1 MGLRLNTPW
10 RVVSHAGDLMK
21 RQHRLSSRSARRSSL
36 PGYGAE
42 NARSSRG
49 RSTPSPSMGVRSAGR
64 VTALASRGV
73 PRRLVPRAHAAPS
86 CDRFGLTK
94 TKKGQGE
101 DPVAR
106 LQEAARWSTYQLVVA
121 APGTG
126 PPPLGPPD
134 NHRGVCG
141 HGRRRARRR
150 PHRIAHPPLVNDV
163 DYR

>member
-106 LQEAARWSTYQLVVA
+106 LQEAARWSTYTNSWSRLRAPGRPRWVRRIIIAAFVVMAVVGLVV
-121 APGTG
+121 GFIGLLT
-126 PPPLGPPD
+126 
-134 NHRGVCG
+134 H
-141 HGRRRARRR
+141 HW
-150 PHRIAHPPLVNDV
+150 
-163 DYR
+163 